1 MDSEFHY
8 YITGI
13 IAHRAGFT
21 KEESTIIA
29 YASQLV
35 DDNAIIY
42 NVKDKETNEI
52 YSNYVSQTINILK
65 PRKTLMR
72 IYSVF
77 HFVPGDLMA
86 VSARRKD
93 GKMHILNTTPNS
105 ELSQNL
111 MYKAFTSLENNYLY
125 RIGIATHSYV
135 DTWAHQNFIGL
146 NDVMNNVGMNLIPNI
161 GHSDVFLDPDRVNRN
176 WVDSRLL
183 DSEIN
188 NNIRFIAA
196 AEKLFHLYT
205 EYLGSNK
212 GWDTIKGVL
221 IKIMNYPE
229 QSDRL
234 NGYHKIAQWLPVY
247 NKYKHKWFE
256 ESIEQDVVG
265 LKDSTNKLLSQFT
278 IFKDEYWWKEGIK
291 KEDTNWFRF
300 QEAIKEYQAYVLVSI
315 NNICKHMG
323 IDIRSF

>member
-29 YASQLV
+29 HASQLV

-52 YSNYVSQTINILK
+52 YSNYISQTINILK

-77 HFVPGDLMA
+77 HFVPGDPMA

-212 GWDTIKGVL
+212 VWSIVRNVL
-221 IKIMNYPE
+221 VKIMNYPE

-234 NGYHKIAQWLPVY
+234 DAYHKIIPWLPRY
-247 NKYKHKWFE
+247 HDYKWFS
-256 ESIEQDVVG
+256 ESIEQKVVG
-265 LKDSTNKLLSQFT
+265 LKDSANELLSQFT
-278 IFKDEYWWKEGIK
+278 VFKDEYWWRNGIK
-291 KEDTNWFRF
+291 KENTDWFKF
-300 QEAIKEYQAYVLVSI
+300 QEAIKEHQIVALTAI
-315 NNICKHMG
+315 NSMCKYME
-323 IDIRSF
+323 IDAPLF